1 MKLMHILPVGIVA
14 VLAAVFGYYLLQVS
28 GGKDIS
34 TVPSVLIDKP
44 VPALDLP
51 PIEGVAD
58 GFNSADLKGKVTV
71 LNVWASWCI
80 PCRAEHPQLMDL
92 KKDGVA
98 VYGINYKDKP
108 KDAKAFLN
116 ELGNPFVRIGA
127 DPHGRAS
134 IDLGVYGYPET
145 FLIDAEGRI
154 RYKHVGAITVHDLA
168 EKIRPLIKEIGG

>member
-14 VLAAVFGYYLLQVS
+14 VLAAVFGYYLLQVQ
-28 GGKDIS
+28 GGKDIA

-44 VPALDLP
+44 VPELNLP

-58 GFNSADLKGKVTV
+58 GFTTADLKGKVTV

-80 PCRAEHPQLMDL
+80 PCRAEHPQLMAL
-92 KKDGVA
+92 KRDGVA

-108 KDAKAFLN
+108 KDAKVFLV
-116 ELGNPFVRIGA
+116 ELGNPFLKIGA
-127 DPHGRAS
+127 DPNGRAS

-145 FLIDAEGRI
+145 FLIDPQGRI
-154 RYKHVGAITVHDLA
+154 RYKHVGAIMPHDLV
-168 EKIRPLIKEIGG
+168 EKIRPLIKELGG